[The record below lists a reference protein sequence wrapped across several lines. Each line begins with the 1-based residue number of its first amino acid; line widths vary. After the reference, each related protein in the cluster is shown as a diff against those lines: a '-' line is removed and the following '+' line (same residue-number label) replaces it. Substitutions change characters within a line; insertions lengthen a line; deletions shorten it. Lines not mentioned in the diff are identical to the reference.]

1 MKTPNYK
8 PFGLHAVLVSW
19 EPAISEEIHH
29 QVLQF
34 ENIIKA
40 QFAAYII
47 ETVPAYQSLAIFL
60 KNTKTA
66 NSFIALLKQTH
77 VSKTQVLKTYTA
89 LYTIPVCYETD
100 YGIDLSVVANH
111 TKVSEKEIIT
121 LHTAPIYTVY
131 FIGFLPGFPYLGGL
145 PEVLYT
151 PRRKTPRSRL
161 EAGSVAIGGKQT
173 GVYPQDSPGGWHV
186 IGKTP
191 ISLFQK
197 QQSVLKAGDKVQFEA
212 ITSDLF
218 KEISEAIKNN
228 EYVLQ
233 KFML

>member
-8 PFGLHAVLVSW
+8 PFGPHAVLVTW
-19 EPAISEEIHH
+19 EPIISEDIHH
-29 QVLQF
+29 QVVQF
-34 ENIIKA
+34 ENFVKD

-60 KNTKTA
+60 KDTKTA
-66 NSFIALLKQTH
+66 TSFIALLKQTH
-77 VSKTQVLKTYTA
+77 ASKTQVLKTYTA
-89 LYTIPVCYETD
+89 LYTIPVCYEAD

-131 FIGFLPGFPYLGGL
+131 FIGFLPGFPYLGQL
-145 PEVLYT
+145 PEVLHT
-151 PRRKTPRSRL
+151 PRRKTPRSSL

-173 GVYPQDSPGGWHV
+173 GVYPQDAPGGWHV

-191 ISLFQK
+191 ISMFQK

-212 ITSDLF
+212 IPSGVF
-218 KEISEAIKNN
+218 QEISEAIKNKR
-228 EYVLQ
+228 YVLQ
-233 KFML
+233 KSML